1 MSTLDSDP
9 SAERFIGALLD
20 RHAAP
25 LRRSEFLKAIRALSA
40 RYVERRATLADR
52 SPLDS
57 AGKRAAFAAYY
68 APLHYLTVRHVLG
81 ALESRHT
88 TPFTRIVD
96 LGCGTGIA
104 GAAWAERLFLDG
116 GDPCTPP
123 SALHSAGPG
132 ARSVPRA
139 TRPPTVQGIDRSG
152 WAVEEAA
159 WTYRTL
165 GIPGRATRG
174 DLVRAAESL
183 AARKDLRRT
192 GVILAWSSNEL
203 APASRTRLF
212 STLVELGRAGASILI
227 VEPISRRAAP
237 WFDDWAAVITKAGG
251 RQDEW
256 SFDEPRPPALS
267 SLDAEVGFDRA
278 ALTARSLAINLP

>member
-1 MSTLDSDP
+1 MT
-9 SAERFIGALLD
+9 AEQFIAALLD

-25 LRRSEFLKAIRALSA
+25 LRRPEFLKAIRALSA

-81 ALESRHT
+81 ALHSRHT
-88 TPFTRIVD
+88 TPLTRVVD
-96 LGCGTGIA
+96 LGCGTGVA
-104 GAAWAERLFLDG
+104 GAAWAAR
-116 GDPCTPP
+116 
-123 SALHSAGPG
+123 HSH
-132 ARSVPRA
+132 A
-139 TRPPTVQGIDRSG
+139 TVHGIDRSG
-152 WAVEEAA
+152 WAVEEAV

-165 GIPGRATRG
+165 GVPGRAKRG

-183 AARKDLRRT
+183 VARRDRPLEGT

-203 APASRTRLF
+203 DAPARSRLLA
-212 STLVELGRAGASILI
+212 TLVEVGRSGAAILI

-237 WFDDWAAVITKAGG
+237 WFDGWADVITKAGG
-251 RQDEW
+251 RKDDW
-256 SFDEPRPPALS
+256 SFDEPRPSALS
-267 SLDAEVGFDRA
+267 SVDAEVGFDRS

>member
-1 MSTLDSDP
+1 MSTLDGD
-9 SAERFIGALLD
+9 AERFIAALLD

-68 APLHYLTVRHVLG
+68 APMHYLTVWHVLG
-81 ALESRHT
+81 TLQSPN
-88 TPFTRIVD
+88 TPPLTRLVAP
-96 LGCGTGIA
+96 GCGTGVA
-104 GAAWAERLFLDG
+104 GAAWAKR
-116 GDPCTPP
+116 
-123 SALHSAGPG
+123 HPG
-132 ARSVPRA
+132 AS
-139 TRPPTVQGIDRSG
+139 VQGVDRSG

-165 GIPGRATRG
+165 GISGRATRG
-174 DLVRAAESL
+174 DLVRSAEAL
-183 AARKDLRRT
+183 AAPKPGAAYVRQT
-192 GVILAWSSNEL
+192 GVILAWSGNEL
-203 APASRTRLF
+203 DAPARNRLLG
-212 STLVELGRAGASILI
+212 TLVELGRTGASVLI

-237 WFDDWAAVITKAGG
+237 WFDDWAAVIAKAGG
-251 RQDEW
+251 RHDDW
-256 SFDEPRPPALS
+256 SFDEPRPAALS
-267 SLDAEVGFDRA
+267 RIDIEVGFDRA

>member
-1 MSTLDSDP
+1 MTD
-9 SAERFIGALLD
+9 EHFIAALLD

-81 ALESRHT
+81 ALGST
-88 TPFTRIVD
+88 SAPLSRIVD
-96 LGCGTGIA
+96 LGCGTGVA
-104 GAAWAERLFLDG
+104 GAAWAGVVRG
-116 GDPCTPP
+116 
-123 SALHSAGPG
+123 SGPG
-132 ARSVPRA
+132 TTPVLH
-139 TRPPTVQGIDRSG
+139 GIDRSG
-152 WAVEEAA
+152 WAVEEAV
-159 WTYRTL
+159 WTYRAL
-165 GIPGRATRG
+165 GITGRAKRG

-183 AARKDLRRT
+183 VARRERQLDRT

-203 APASRTRLF
+203 DAPARNRLRA
-212 STLVELGRAGASILI
+212 TLVEVGRSGAAILI
-227 VEPISRRAAP
+227 VEPISRQAAP
-237 WFDDWAAVITKAGG
+237 WFDDWAAAVIKVGG

-256 SFDEPRPPALS
+256 RFDEPRPSALTS
-267 SLDAEVGFDRA
+267 IDAEVGFDRA